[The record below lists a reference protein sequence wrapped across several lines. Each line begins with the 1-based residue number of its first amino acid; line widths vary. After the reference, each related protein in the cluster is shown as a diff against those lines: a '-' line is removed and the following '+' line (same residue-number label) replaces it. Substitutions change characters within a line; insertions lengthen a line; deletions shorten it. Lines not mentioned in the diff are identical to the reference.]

1 MLSSLKIAR
10 PTLLRITFDSDLAAA
25 REVSVAVHE
34 FLSDHGMPEK
44 EIFSYELCIAEA
56 CYNAVEYAHGDAL
69 QMKPVAEVSFANE
82 SIELRVVDH
91 TRGFELKGRVP
102 QPSPQNERGR
112 GLFLMQA
119 VMDEVH
125 YLRGDGVNTLVMRK
139 RRRAGEPLAESSAPV
154 IGQQLSEARQAL
166 ESMAGELSIRSEIL
180 SAVFRC
186 CAEMGRSGE
195 AAEGF
200 GERLLSDLLH
210 LTSGDWYVLRLLSP
224 DGRQLVVSSASGT
237 EVSAVPIEVFQASE
251 AAPGIEARVATQRES
266 ARFAIRECRDISE
279 PLISVGSEA
288 TGLVHPLCFGET
300 LVGTL
305 AVGSRTGEFPL
316 GRLQEEVI
324 RAFAEF
330 LAIQTI
336 NMRSRGVEVRNRVV
350 AREFEIAKEIQ
361 QLLLPRTLPQVAGFG
376 LAGGWHS
383 AREVGG
389 DFYDAISLGSHSLL
403 LMMVD
408 VMGKGVPAALFAT
421 TLRGLLRGL
430 ASRSADPGQLLGNLN
445 RLLHKEL
452 SAVNMFMTVQIA
464 HIDFASRRITAAGA
478 GHCPLLVVQ
487 PGRGTV
493 SALTTHGVPIGV
505 LPDTTYTNSTEIL
518 SSPAAVL
525 LYTDGLTDSR
535 NAEGKMYG
543 HPRLIAW
550 MRSNAIP
557 GRSAAELRDLLTAE
571 LVSYRA
577 NAEMTDDQAFLV
589 LAEESAGA
597 PPTETRGR
605 LRIHVQPGSFLFPA
619 RA

>member
-1 MLSSLKIAR
+1 MLNSIKIAR

-56 CYNAVEYAHGDAL
+56 CYNAVEYAHGEAL

-139 RRRAGEPLAESSAPV
+139 RRRAREPLVESSLPV
-154 IGQQLSEARQAL
+154 IGQQLTEARQAL
-166 ESMAGELSIRSEIL
+166 ENLAGELSIRSEIL

-186 CAEMGRSGE
+186 CAEMGHSGE

-224 DGRQLVVSSASGT
+224 DGRQLLVSSASGT
-237 EVSAVPIEVFQASE
+237 EVSAVPVEFS
-251 AAPGIEARVATQRES
+251 PSPDTTSGIEARVAARRES
-266 ARFAIRECRDISE
+266 ARFAIRECRDVSE
-279 PLISVGSEA
+279 PLVSVGSEA

-305 AVGSRTGEFPL
+305 AVGSRLGEFPL
-316 GRLQEEVI
+316 GRLQEEVV

-336 NMRSRGVEVRNRVV
+336 NLRSRGIEVRNRVV

-518 SSPAAVL
+518 SAPAAVL

-543 HPRLIAW
+543 HPRLITW

-557 GRSAAELRDLLTAE
+557 GRTAAELRDLLTAE

-577 NAEMTDDQAFLV
+577 NTEMTDDQAFLV

>member
-1 MLSSLKIAR
+1 MLSSIKIAR
-10 PTLLRITFDSDLAAA
+10 PSLLRITFDSDLTAA

-56 CYNAVEYAHGDAL
+56 CYNAVEYASGDAL

-82 SIELRVVDH
+82 LIELRVVDH
-91 TRGFELKGRVP
+91 TLGFDLKGRVP
-102 QPSPQNERGR
+102 QPSPLNERGR

-119 VMDEVH
+119 VMDEVQ

-139 RRRAGEPLAESSAPV
+139 RRRAGEPLTGSQAPV
-154 IGQQLSEARQAL
+154 IGQQLAEARQAL
-166 ESMAGELSIRSEIL
+166 ESMTGELSIRSDIL

-195 AAEGF
+195 AAEKL
-200 GERLLSDLLH
+200 GERLLSDLLR
-210 LTSGDWYVLRLLSP
+210 LTSADWYVLRLLSP

-237 EVSAVPIEVFQASE
+237 EVSAVPIEVSPVPESAT
-251 AAPGIEARVATQRES
+251 GIEARVAATRES
-266 ARFAIRECRDISE
+266 ARFAIRECSDVSE
-279 PLISVGSEA
+279 PLIAVGSEA
-288 TGLVHPLCFGET
+288 TGLVHPLCFGDS

-305 AVGSRTGEFPL
+305 AVGSHSGEFRL
-316 GRLQEEVI
+316 GRLQEEVV

-336 NMRSRGVEVRNRVV
+336 NMRSRGDEVRNRVV

-361 QLLLPRTLPQVAGFG
+361 LLLLPRILPQIAGFG

-383 AREVGG
+383 ARQVGG

-445 RLLHKEL
+445 RLLHKDL

-464 HIDFASRRITAAGA
+464 HVDFARRKITAAGA

-487 PGRGTV
+487 AGRGTV

-505 LPDTTYTNSTEIL
+505 LPDTTYINSTETL
-518 SSPAAVL
+518 SSPAAAL

-535 NAEGKMYG
+535 NSEGKMYG
-543 HPRLIAW
+543 HQKLMDW
-550 MRSNAIP
+550 MKDNAIP
-557 GRSAAELRDLLTAE
+557 GRTAAELRDLLTTE
-571 LVSYRA
+571 LASYRA
-577 NAEMTDDQAFLV
+577 NTEMTDDQAFLV
-589 LAEESAGA
+589 LAEENAGA
-597 PPTETRGR
+597 PPTETQGR
-605 LRIHVQPGSFLFPA
+605 LRIHVQPGSFLFPT

>member
-1 MLSSLKIAR
+1 MMSSLKIAR
-10 PTLLRITFDSDLAAA
+10 PTLLRITFDPDLAAA
-25 REVSVAVHE
+25 RAVSVAVHD

-82 SIELRVVDH
+82 LIEIRVVDH
-91 TRGFELKGRVP
+91 TLGFDLRGRVP
-102 QPSPQNERGR
+102 QPSPMNERGR

-139 RRRAGEPLAESSAPV
+139 RRRAREPLAGASAPA
-154 IGQQLSEARQAL
+154 IGQQLAEARQAL

-195 AAEGF
+195 AAEGL

-210 LTSGDWYVLRLLSP
+210 LTSADWYMLRLLSP
-224 DGRQLVVSSASGT
+224 DGRQLLVSSASGT
-237 EVSAVPIEVFQASE
+237 EVPPASIEASPTPE
-251 AAPGIEARVATQRES
+251 SAPGIEARVAARRES
-266 ARFAIRECRDISE
+266 ARFAIRECTDISE
-279 PLISVGSEA
+279 PLASVGSDA
-288 TGLVHPLCFGET
+288 TGLVHPLCFGDS

-305 AVGSRTGEFPL
+305 AVGSRSGEFPL
-316 GRLQEEVI
+316 GRLQEEVV

-330 LAIQTI
+330 LAIQTTNI
-336 NMRSRGVEVRNRVV
+336 RNRGVEVRNRVV

-464 HIDFASRRITAAGA
+464 HVDFASRRITAAGA

-487 PGRGTV
+487 PGQGSVT
-493 SALTTHGVPIGV
+493 ALTTHGVPIGV
-505 LPDTTYTNSTEIL
+505 LPDTTYTNSTEVL
-518 SSPAAVL
+518 SAPAAAL

-543 HPRLIAW
+543 HPRLMAW
-550 MRSNAIP
+550 MRDYATP
-557 GRSAAELRDLLTAE
+557 GMTARELRDLLTAE
-571 LVSYRA
+571 LLSYRA
-577 NAEMTDDQAFLV
+577 NTEMTDDQAFLV
-589 LAEESAGA
+589 LAEETAGA